1 MRDHSNIA
9 TLRRVVGP
17 ERGQHS
23 PRVVARAERE
33 LALRS
38 GTEEAAFQRK
48 LRLSGTICAVIGA
61 FCVVWPV
68 IMLTTFRSFGPADQP
83 SDPNLPFMFRH
94 FDQIFVA
101 VGLLQAVVGAFLLSG
116 GLLIRS
122 RKPSGLR
129 LVVAALSLVLFY
141 IVAFTITFVPA
152 AGFKGFPGPFA
163 VMFFVFAILNG
174 AVWAFALWFPLRFFR
189 SPRVCEACSGA
200 AV

>member
-1 MRDHSNIA
+1 
-9 TLRRVVGP
+9 
-17 ERGQHS
+17 
-23 PRVVARAERE
+23 
-33 LALRS
+33 
-38 GTEEAAFQRK
+38 
-48 LRLSGTICAVIGA
+48 
-61 FCVVWPV
+61 
-68 IMLTTFRSFGPADQP
+68 MLTTFRAFGPADQP

-122 RKPSGLR
+122 RKPSGPR

-174 AVWAFALWFPLRFFR
+174 AVWAFALWFPLRLLVVPNPSLQRTRLR
-189 SPRVCEACSGA
+189 SPLNSISLGGTMFPCPGVVIASPSSSASHPQRPGA
-200 AV
+200 RNALALQSWLELKA